1 MLGKQT
7 KSENELRSL
16 ENKFFNSV
24 RTKSPDQ
31 KELFK
36 KYQEKRKEIMI
47 EQIEKSN
54 YNIAEDLRL
63 IAEDLKE
70 KYPSLASDALELVDT
85 YSAKA
90 KGEK

>member
-7 KSENELRSL
+7 KSEKELRSL

-24 RTKSPDQ
+24 RNKSPDQ

-54 YNIAEDLRL
+54 YNIAGDLRL

-90 KGEK
+90 KEKK